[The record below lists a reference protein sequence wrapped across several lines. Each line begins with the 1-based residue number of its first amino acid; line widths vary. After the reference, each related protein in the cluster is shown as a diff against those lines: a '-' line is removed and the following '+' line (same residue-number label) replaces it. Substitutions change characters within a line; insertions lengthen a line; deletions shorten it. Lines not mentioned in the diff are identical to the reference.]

1 MTVSVGSGPDISK
14 NECPIVPGPGAGRPG
29 APLSVDGDLFQ
40 RLGLVVAQFL
50 FFGRLVMA
58 IFSVLAGY
66 KTYIAAAGFVGLAV
80 YQLSQG
86 EVNPAL
92 QSVLSALTAVGLRSA
107 IAKAQG

>member
-1 MTVSVGSGPDISK
+1 MTLSVGSGPGISENK
-14 NECPIVPGPGAGRPG
+14 CPIVPGSGAGRPG
-29 APLSVDGDLFQ
+29 TPLLGDGVLFQ
-40 RLGLVVAQFL
+40 QLGLIVAQFL

-58 IFSVLAGY
+58 IISVLAGY

-107 IAKAQG
+107 IAKAQA